1 VIDVGMVVLQNTLDI
16 LKVERDSCSETYL
29 TSDDGNEVSD
39 IKVENDTDVRED
51 GSMPAVFSAVKAECE
66 VSCMCVTSHNWPE
79 LSCLSDLHPSVY
91 IEQVNCCE

>member
-1 VIDVGMVVLQNTLDI
+1 MFMVDLQNSMNLW
-16 LKVERDSCSETYL
+16 KVEHGSCSEMYL

-51 GSMPAVFSAVKAECE
+51 DSMPAVFSAVKAECE
-66 VSCMCVTSHNWPE
+66 VSCMCVTSHNRPE